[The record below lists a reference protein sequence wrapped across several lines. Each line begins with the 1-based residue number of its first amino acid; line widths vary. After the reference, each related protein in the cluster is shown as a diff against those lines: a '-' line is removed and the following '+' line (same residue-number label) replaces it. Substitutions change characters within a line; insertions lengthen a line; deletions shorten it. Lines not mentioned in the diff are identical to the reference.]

1 MRCILSCLLCFL
13 LRSYARMSNA
23 ASAFDLQSV
32 SVVCA
37 RLTINLH
44 QVEAQPLPEGPS
56 NPFCNAFVMQ
66 ETELLS
72 TSQAQRDVNFATAR
86 CWTIKNPGVLNP
98 VSGEPV
104 AFRLLPGPS
113 ESCEQ

>member
-1 MRCILSCLLCFL
+1 MLPCLLCFP
-13 LRSYARMSNA
+13 LRSLPAW
-23 ASAFDLQSV
+23 AFDLQSV
-32 SVVCA
+32 SVGCA
-37 RLTINLH
+37 RLTIINLH

-66 ETELLS
+66 ETELL
-72 TSQAQRDVNFATAR
+72 TTGQAQRDVNFATAR